1 MDNRTVTP
9 PALPKRHGC
18 HLAGRTFLELAYRKT
33 TLYLP
38 TDLRPDGRVTG
49 KGSEAT
55 LITLDTSA
63 VLSFARPLPRGF
75 LEIGAFALECG
86 DGDVGSDPR
95 ARRHADLRLG
105 AADAAVFACAERNG
119 GRVVMLDADFLVVA
133 KERKI
138 SVQPG

>member
-1 MDNRTVTP
+1 MAASGLGS
-9 PALPKRHGC
+9 ALDATQP
-18 HLAGRTFLELAYRKT
+18 
-33 TLYLP
+33 
-38 TDLRPDGRVTG
+38 
-49 KGSEAT
+49 EAT